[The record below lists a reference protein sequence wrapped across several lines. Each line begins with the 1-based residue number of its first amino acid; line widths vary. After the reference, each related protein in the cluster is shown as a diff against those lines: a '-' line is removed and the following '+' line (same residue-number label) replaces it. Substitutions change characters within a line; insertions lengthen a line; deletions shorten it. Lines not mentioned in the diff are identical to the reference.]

1 MCVCLCDGYLCCVTQ
16 NARALGGC
24 GPCVA
29 AAAQAAEAHA
39 SLAAADG
46 AELVAELG
54 AELAE
59 LRQAASL
66 WEGSQEQLV
75 ASVSQKKQAEAD
87 MKAAWDGLQ
96 AEALAEKKAHE
107 ATKQQLEETAAAAAA
122 ATQHGEAQMSRW
134 LEGQAEL
141 ESTWA
146 SERAVAQSQLRAA
159 EAESSRL
166 QSELQETSVADAS
179 EQQPVAHE
187 RGEVQA
193 DATVGSVG
201 VTDRSVSSSDGEWE
215 RQLRTVSLE
224 SQCSTM
230 ASQLGR
236 LRAEGESAAAVAAVQ
251 RSTLERELSASRTQ
265 IEELSGELRGAQDAA
280 DRWQAEVTELQAHPP
295 VSFHAPS
302 STEEQL
308 RAEISSVHSQ
318 LSAALLE
325 KTELSLRLEGAE
337 DSVMTEMAAAYEE
350 ESQELRAALTE
361 EQVYSGQ
368 LASELGEVRTQLEEE
383 RCEHAL
389 EHDALAA
396 RHSQSEGEMERL
408 HRDESDILCC
418 LAEVQAEKQL
428 YARTHLPP
436 TPPPSPSPA

>member
-1 MCVCLCDGYLCCVTQ
+1 MCV
-16 NARALGGC
+16 C

-29 AAAQAAEAHA
+29 AAAQAAEARA

-66 WEGSQEQLV
+66 WEGSQEQLA

-122 ATQHGEAQMSRW
+122 ATQHGEAQISRW
-134 LEGQAEL
+134 LEEKAEL

-146 SERAVAQSQLRAA
+146 SERAVAESQLRAA

-166 QSELQETSVADAS
+166 QSELREASVAEAS
-179 EQQPVAHE
+179 EQQLVAHE

-224 SQCSTM
+224 SQCSAM

-236 LRAEGESAAAVAAVQ
+236 LRAEGESAAAAAAVQ

-265 IEELSGELRGAQDAA
+265 IEELSGELKGAQDAA
-280 DRWQAEVTELQAHPP
+280 DRWQAEVAELQAHRPP
-295 VSFHAPS
+295 VSFHAPSS

-308 RAEISSVHSQ
+308 RAEISSVQSQ

-325 KTELSLRLEGAE
+325 NTELSLRLEGAE

-361 EQVYSGQ
+361 EQVH
-368 LASELGEVRTQLEEE
+368 ELY
-383 RCEHAL
+383 
-389 EHDALAA
+389 DALMMRRA
-396 RHSQSEGEMERL
+396 RHL
-408 HRDESDILCC
+408 
-418 LAEVQAEKQL
+418 LATAPQ
-428 YARTHLPP
+428 
-436 TPPPSPSPA
+436 